1 MTEQHE
7 PQRSAGRRPGARS
20 EGAVEMVDD
29 DRALARLV
37 ATLRSEPEYAL
48 DTEFMAEKT
57 YYPQLCLLQ
66 LAWPGGVALVDPF
79 ACDVRALA
87 PLLGEPATMVT
98 HAGGADL
105 PIVERACGARPSR
118 LFDTQLAAGF
128 VGLGQPSLVS
138 LVQAVLDVRLD
149 KGDQLSDWT
158 RRPLPAS
165 ARRYAAGDVAHLLP
179 LAAALRA
186 QIEELGRTDWLA
198 AETELLLRTPGRD
211 ADPDTAWW
219 RIKGARSLRGS
230 RACVA
235 QAVAAWRERR
245 AQETDRPG
253 RFVMSDLALAAI
265 VQRPP
270 STLDDLARIRGAG
283 SLPRAVGRAV
293 LEAVAQG
300 EAMDRA
306 QLREPPRHGD
316 DPALDAAVGLLAGWT
331 AQIAA
336 GERVDARLLATRED
350 VKAVVNGRPSRLDD
364 GWRAAMVGE
373 DLHALVHGDA
383 VIRLVGGGRRLSLER
398 LPDRSG

>member
-1 MTEQHE
+1 M
-7 PQRSAGRRPGARS
+7 
-20 EGAVEMVDD
+20 
-29 DRALARLV
+29 
-37 ATLRSEPEYAL
+37 
-48 DTEFMAEKT
+48 
-57 YYPQLCLLQ
+57 
-66 LAWPGGVALVDPF
+66 
-79 ACDVRALA
+79 
-87 PLLGEPATMVT
+87 
-98 HAGGADL
+98 
-105 PIVERACGARPSR
+105 
-118 LFDTQLAAGF
+118 
-128 VGLGQPSLVS
+128 SLVH
-138 LVQAVLDVRLD
+138 AVLDVRLD

-165 ARRYAAGDVAHLLP
+165 ARTYAAGDVVHLLP

-198 AETELLLRTPGRD
+198 AETELLLRTPSRD
-211 ADPDTAWW
+211 ADPDAAWW
-219 RIKGARSLRGS
+219 RIKGARSLRGR

-245 AQETDRPG
+245 AQETDRPA
-253 RFVMSDLALAAI
+253 RFVMSDLALAAV

-270 STLDDLARIRGAG
+270 STLDDLGGFAGRGVCPAW
-283 SLPRAVGRAV
+283 SDAASSRRSR
-293 LEAVAQG
+293 QG

-306 QLREPPRHGD
+306 ELREPPRHGD
-316 DPALDAAVGLLAGWT
+316 EPGLDAAVGLLAGWT

-398 LPDRSG
+398 RPDRSG